1 MEEGEGAGWGRR
13 WVQWAGTGRWCS
25 NCRNDL
31 GDWHCCGICS
41 NIWAHITT
49 LRHKHIK
56 HCLLCSIYSAVFF
69 FFFERWNTCCLRQF
83 QVRTSIGDLIR
94 NQYVRCIAHSAH
106 HKMNGIVIK
115 SNINKEHLTIFTRPT
130 IKNLQKV
137 DNISPI
143 KYARMKGQ
151 ALIWQK
157 YSANPTCF

>member
-1 MEEGEGAGWGRR
+1 
-13 WVQWAGTGRWCS
+13 
-25 NCRNDL
+25 
-31 GDWHCCGICS
+31 
-41 NIWAHITT
+41 
-49 LRHKHIK
+49 
-56 HCLLCSIYSAVFF
+56 
-69 FFFERWNTCCLRQF
+69 
-83 QVRTSIGDLIR
+83 
-94 NQYVRCIAHSAH
+94 
-106 HKMNGIVIK
+106 MNGIVIK